1 MTRVPLIAVDLDRT
15 LIREDSAR
23 WLWRKALGSPALFPR
38 VLLRTRLRVL
48 KVSSQEEFAGFL
60 QGLLADRPV
69 WVDELKSEI
78 LRQVRK
84 DVVEEA
90 VREAGE
96 GGVIVL
102 VTASAEVVAN
112 PVAVALGW
120 ECLASRGGG
129 AAPFSYLFG
138 RNKVSRIRGS
148 FPPGQYDYRWA
159 ISDSPS
165 DAEFLDLFS
174 CRTGPGRL
182 WETDHLEEYRSCS
195 EPR

>member
-1 MTRVPLIAVDLDRT
+1 MTRVPLVAVDLDRT

-38 VLLRTRLRVL
+38 VLLRTLLRAL

-60 QGLLADRPV
+60 QGLLADHPV
-69 WVDELKSEI
+69 WVDELKCEI
-78 LRQVRK
+78 LRQVRE
-84 DVVEEA
+84 DVVAEA

-96 GGVIVL
+96 NGVIVL

-120 ECLASRGGG
+120 ECLASTGVG
-129 AAPFSYLFG
+129 AASFSYLFG

-148 FPPGQYDYRWA
+148 FPPERYDYRWA

-165 DAEFLDLFS
+165 DAEFLALFS

-182 WETDHLEEYRSCS
+182 WETDQLEEYRSCS
-195 EPR
+195 EQR

>member
-1 MTRVPLIAVDLDRT
+1 MTRVPLVAVDLDRT
-15 LIREDSAR
+15 LIREDSSR
-23 WLWRKALGSPALFPR
+23 WLWRKALGSPSLFPR
-38 VLLRTRLRVL
+38 VLLRTLLRAL
-48 KVSSQEEFAGFL
+48 KVSSQEEFACFL

-69 WVDELKSEI
+69 WVDELKSVI
-78 LRQVRK
+78 LRQVRHE
-84 DVVEEA
+84 VVAEA

-96 GGVIVL
+96 DGIIVL

-112 PVAVALGW
+112 PVAFALGW
-120 ECLASRGGG
+120 ECLASKGGG
-129 AAPFSYLFG
+129 AASFSYLFG
-138 RNKVSRIRGS
+138 KTKVSRIRRS

-182 WETDHLEEYRSCS
+182 WETDHLEQYRSCS